1 MDCIKL
7 MCLYY
12 AHWEQE
18 EEGRVMTR
26 SESRREALGALEKN
40 PEHLE
45 CSRVWEQGH
54 ERYWEREWD
63 YERKQEYETEQV
75 L

>member
-1 MDCIKL
+1 L
-7 MCLYY
+7 
-12 AHWEQE
+12 E
-18 EEGRVMTR
+18 
-26 SESRREALGALEKN
+26 ALEKN

-45 CSRVWEQGH
+45 CGREWEQGH